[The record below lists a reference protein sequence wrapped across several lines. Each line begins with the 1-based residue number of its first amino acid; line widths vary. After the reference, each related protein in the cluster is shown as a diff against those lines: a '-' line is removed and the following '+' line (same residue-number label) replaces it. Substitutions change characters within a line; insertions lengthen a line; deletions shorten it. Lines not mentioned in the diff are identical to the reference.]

1 MDITIIDHVAIN
13 ITDLN
18 RSADWY
24 ARVMGYEI
32 IHKWTTTWMV
42 GKGSMRLGLFQ
53 RPTATPVDDL
63 DNKIAITHVAFLTDA
78 EGFERVQEKLKE
90 LGVPFEGPDDS
101 GIAYSI
107 FFKDPDGHELDI
119 TTYHS
124 APEKDATVSSSIQP
138 CRKPA

>member
-1 MDITIIDHVAIN
+1 
-13 ITDLN
+13 
-18 RSADWY
+18 
-24 ARVMGYEI
+24 MGYEI

-53 RPTATPVDDL
+53 RPTASPVDDL

-90 LGVPFEGPDDS
+90 LGISFEGPDDS

-107 FFKDPDGHELDI
+107 FFKDPDGHELEI

-124 APEKDATVSSSIQP
+124 TSGKDVTPSTSIQP
-138 CRKPA
+138 CRTPA